1 MHHYEFCVLCIK
13 ILNKQFIWPV
23 LFITCV
29 LKCVNILA
37 TVTYLKTDYG
47 AKNMSP
53 QKTDDQVGSALY
65 NIVKMILWH
74 LGPIS
79 IYEPAHEI
87 MVFIT

>member
-1 MHHYEFCVLCIK
+1 
-13 ILNKQFIWPV
+13 
-23 LFITCV
+23 
-29 LKCVNILA
+29 
-37 TVTYLKTDYG
+37 
-47 AKNMSP
+47 MSP
-53 QKTDDQVGSALY
+53 QKSDDQVGSALY